1 MKSFVVRLHYKKS
14 FFLLLL
20 FSFAFTILA
29 AQETDAEKKLE
40 TKLETGFAF
49 TAYEP
54 SIDSTWFTKE
64 SLYLDFTLTSGNILK
79 ANGFLEAVYDDENK
93 APEPLTAEELIKE
106 LSLSWMISPSFIAT
120 VGKQKL
126 EWGVA
131 RAFPSI
137 DSLEALTSVSEPSEK
152 AIPRGLTGFKLD
164 LIPSWFWSFSLLAVP
179 EPRLRKSLLA
189 CRFEF
194 LVLDADIGFGAIRSV
209 KDTNEE
215 PAFFIDA
222 AWFSDFIGFY
232 SEGQVKYKKI
242 ATGAFSWEPAITA
255 GLQVEVPAWLNGRI
269 RFIGEYKWQN
279 ERKKDRHLLYFGA
292 SGIPLSSKIDAS
304 LSFICA
310 PQSIEVNENGVLES
324 LSRLSVSHAVK
335 QKLFLNAS
343 YSYASGLENFV
354 PNSESPFPLFS
365 ASRHSVSCSISAFF

>member
-1 MKSFVVRLHYKKS
+1 MSFNRFNLV
-14 FFLLLL
+14 F
-20 FSFAFTILA
+20 
-29 AQETDAEKKLE
+29 
-40 TKLETGFAF
+40 
-49 TAYEP
+49 
-54 SIDSTWFTKE
+54 KE

-79 ANGFLEAVYDDENK
+79 ANGFLEAVYDENK

-164 LIPSWFWSFSLLAVP
+164 IIPSWFWSFSLLAVP
-179 EPRLRKSLLA
+179 EPRLRESILA

-194 LVLDADIGFGAIRSV
+194 LVLDADISFGAIRSV
-209 KDTNEE
+209 KDRNEE

-242 ATGAFSWEPAITA
+242 AAGAFSWEPAITA

-324 LSRLSVSHAVK
+324 LSRFSISHAVK

-343 YSYASGLENFV
+343 YSYASGLEN
-354 PNSESPFPLFS
+354 SDSPFPLFS

>member
-1 MKSFVVRLHYKKS
+1 MKSFVVRVNYKKIS
-14 FFLLLL
+14 FFLLL

-29 AQETDAEKKLE
+29 AQEMEAEKKLE

-179 EPRLRKSLLA
+179 EPRLRESLLA

-194 LVLDADIGFGAIRSV
+194 LVLDADISFGAIRSV

-292 SGIPLSSKIDAS
+292 SGIPLSPKIDVA

-324 LSRLSVSHAVK
+324 LSRFSISHAVK

-343 YSYASGLENFV
+343 YSYASGLEN
-354 PNSESPFPLFS
+354 SDSPFPLFS

>member
-14 FFLLLL
+14 SFFLLL

-179 EPRLRKSLLA
+179 EPRLRESLLA

-194 LVLDADIGFGAIRSV
+194 LVLDADISFGAIRSV

-324 LSRLSVSHAVK
+324 LSRFSISHAVK

-343 YSYASGLENFV
+343 YSYASGLEN
-354 PNSESPFPLFS
+354 SDSPFPLFS

>member
-1 MKSFVVRLHYKKS
+1 MKSFVVRVNYKKIS
-14 FFLLLL
+14 FFLLL

-29 AQETDAEKKLE
+29 AQEMEAEKKLE
-40 TKLETGFAF
+40 TKLETGFAY

-164 LIPSWFWSFSLLAVP
+164 VIPSWFWSFSLLAVP

-194 LVLDADIGFGAIRSV
+194 LVLDADISFGAIRSV
-209 KDTNEE
+209 KDRNEE

-242 ATGAFSWEPAITA
+242 AAGAFSWEPAITA

-324 LSRLSVSHAVK
+324 LSRFSISHAVK

-354 PNSESPFPLFS
+354 PNSDSPPLFS

>member
-1 MKSFVVRLHYKKS
+1 MKSFVVRVNYKKIS
-14 FFLLLL
+14 FFLLL

-29 AQETDAEKKLE
+29 AQEMEAEKKLE

-79 ANGFLEAVYDDENK
+79 ANGFLEAVYDEK
-93 APEPLTAEELIKE
+93 ESKPLTAEELIKE

-137 DSLEALTSVSEPSEK
+137 DSLEALTLPSASESSEK

-164 LIPSWFWSFSLLAVP
+164 LIPSWFWAFSLLAVP
-179 EPRLRKSLLA
+179 EPRLRESLLA

-209 KDTNEE
+209 KDKKEE

-242 ATGAFSWEPAITA
+242 ATEAFSWEPAITA

-324 LSRLSVSHAVK
+324 LSRFSISHAVK

-354 PNSESPFPLFS
+354 PNSDSLFS

>member
-1 MKSFVVRLHYKKS
+1 MKSFVVRVNYKKIS
-14 FFLLLL
+14 FFLLL

-29 AQETDAEKKLE
+29 AQEMEAEKKLE
-40 TKLETGFAF
+40 TKLETGFAY

-179 EPRLRKSLLA
+179 EPRLRESLLA

-194 LVLDADIGFGAIRSV
+194 LVLDADISFGAIRSV

-242 ATGAFSWEPAITA
+242 AAGAFSWEPAITA

-324 LSRLSVSHAVK
+324 LSRFSISHAVK

-343 YSYASGLENFV
+343 YSYASGLEN
-354 PNSESPFPLFS
+354 SDSPFPLFS

>member
-1 MKSFVVRLHYKKS
+1 MKSFVVRVNYKKIS
-14 FFLLLL
+14 FFLLL

-29 AQETDAEKKLE
+29 AQEMEAEKKLE
-40 TKLETGFAF
+40 TKLETGFAY

-79 ANGFLEAVYDDENK
+79 ANGFLEAVYDESEESK
-93 APEPLTAEELIKE
+93 SLTAEELIKELIKE

-164 LIPSWFWSFSLLAVP
+164 VIPSWFWSFSLLAVP
-179 EPRLRKSLLA
+179 EPRLRESILA

-194 LVLDADIGFGAIRSV
+194 LVLDADISFGAIRSV
-209 KDTNEE
+209 KDRNEE

-292 SGIPLSSKIDAS
+292 SGIPLSPKIDVA

-324 LSRLSVSHAVK
+324 LSRFSISHAVK

-343 YSYASGLENFV
+343 YSYASGLEN
-354 PNSESPFPLFS
+354 SDSPFPLFS

>member
-1 MKSFVVRLHYKKS
+1 MKSFVVRVNYKKIS
-14 FFLLLL
+14 FFLLL

-179 EPRLRKSLLA
+179 EPRLRESLLA

-194 LVLDADIGFGAIRSV
+194 LVLDADISFGAIRSV

-324 LSRLSVSHAVK
+324 LSRFSISHAVK

-343 YSYASGLENFV
+343 YSYASGLEN
-354 PNSESPFPLFS
+354 SDSPFPLFS

>member
-1 MKSFVVRLHYKKS
+1 MKSFVVRVNYKKIS
-14 FFLLLL
+14 FFLLL

-29 AQETDAEKKLE
+29 AQEMEAEKKLE

-179 EPRLRKSLLA
+179 EPRLRESLLA

-194 LVLDADIGFGAIRSV
+194 LVLDADISFGAIRSV

-324 LSRLSVSHAVK
+324 LSRFSISHAVK

-343 YSYASGLENFV
+343 YSYASGLEN
-354 PNSESPFPLFS
+354 SDSPFPLFS